1 MKDDATK
8 DQPAPVMRAPYNLM
22 RDAFSLMQSE
32 PFYARIFAK
41 IDKVASLAIP
51 TAGVRFN
58 RDKLRFELVYN
69 PRFLG
74 SLDRAARIDVLKHE
88 GAHIF
93 LDHCTTRTVAAE
105 LHRYWNIATDLAIN
119 SYLENL
125 PEGCCMPGV
134 GPFAEYPPYKSAEW
148 YFNKM
153 RDEGEPGKEPDEGDD
168 EGGKGDPCE
177 NGDPGDGDQEGDQE
191 GSNEGEGSGNGP
203 GEPTDD
209 DQDGSGGS
217 GGDCDG
223 GEPTDGSG
231 GSGGGGIEDYQ
242 FDSHEGWATEEE
254 ISEAEREVA
263 RERLREVVRDA
274 IEECDGGSGWGSVHA
289 PMRDELRKNFK
300 RQTINWRSVL
310 RMFVQSSQP
319 NKRRSS
325 IRRLSKR
332 YPWIHPG
339 RRTDRVANIAI
350 SIDQSGSVS
359 SLELEEFYNEL
370 EGLAKIATFTVIPF
384 DDQVFEDGIEEWKKG
399 QAKAWKR
406 WTCGGTNFDA
416 PTDYVNDHKEFDAH
430 ICMTDMCAP
439 KPKSSRVPRLWVA
452 SERNARHPYFQPN
465 PSERILPIT
474 LDT

>member
-1 MKDDATK
+1 MPNDETKAPATIT
-8 DQPAPVMRAPYNLM
+8 ALPYDLM

-41 IDKVASLAIP
+41 IDKVATYSVK

-69 PRFLG
+69 PQFFASMTRLQ
-74 SLDRAARIDVLKHE
+74 RIDVLKHE

-93 LDHCTTRTVAAE
+93 LDHCTTRTVAEE
-105 LHRYWNIATDLAIN
+105 LHRLWNIACDLAIN

-134 GPFAEYPPYKSAEW
+134 GPFAEHPPFKSAEW
-148 YFNKM
+148 YFNKL
-153 RDEGEPGKEPDEGDD
+153 RDDGEPGKEPDDETEGNSP
-168 EGGKGDPCE
+168 GNPCD
-177 NGDPGDGDQEGDQE
+177 NGDPGDGDGEGDQE
-191 GSNEGEGSGNGP
+191 
-203 GEPTDD
+203 
-209 DQDGSGGS
+209 GSGGS
-217 GGDCDG
+217 GGDQE
-223 GEPTDGSG
+223 GEGEATEGSG
-231 GSGGGGIEDYQ
+231 GSGGTGVDDYQ
-242 FDSHEGWATEEE
+242 FDDHDGWASEDE

-263 RERLREVVRDA
+263 RERLRETVREA
-274 IEECDGGSGWGSVHA
+274 IEECDGGSGWGTVHSS
-289 PMRDELRKNFK
+289 MRAELRKNFK
-300 RQTINWRSVL
+300 RHTINWRSVL

-325 IRRLSKR
+325 IRRLSRR

-350 SIDQSGSVS
+350 TIDQSGFVS
-359 SLELEEFYNEL
+359 SQELEEFYNEL
-370 EGLAKIATFTVIPF
+370 EGLSKIATFTVIPF
-384 DDQVFEDGIEEWKKG
+384 DNEVFEEGIEEWKKG
-399 QAKAWKR
+399 QSKAWKR

-416 PTDYVNDHKEFDAH
+416 PTKYVNDHKEFDAH

-439 KPKSSRVPRLWVA
+439 KPKASRVPRLWVA

-474 LDT
+474 LDS